1 MVFANSSASDAPDS
15 KDPLIELLARAGSSL
30 TYLRER
36 AGSLVT
42 KQGPLILGF
51 CPRQMWTL
59 CGILDEGRANLQ
71 RRLEGLLGPGGQV
84 EFSADSNPT
93 GAMDNP
99 AAFMAEY
106 RGCCRRLCKAL
117 NEARR
122 ISDVSSCAMLSE
134 LVLRLEKQLWL
145 MDTPEHD
152 PGTERYRSVSLFL
165 TC

>member
-1 MVFANSSASDAPDS
+1 MVANSSANNTPDS
-15 KDPLIELLARAGSSL
+15 NDSLIELLARAGSSL
-30 TYLRER
+30 AYFRER
-36 AGSLVT
+36 AGALVT
-42 KQGPLILGF
+42 QEGPLILGF

-59 CGILDEGRANLQ
+59 CGILDEGRGRLQ
-71 RRLEGLLGPGGQV
+71 RRLEGLLGPGGHV
-84 EFSADSNPT
+84 EFSTDSNPA
-93 GAMDNP
+93 GASDNP

-122 ISDVSSCAMLSE
+122 ISDAASCAMLSE

-145 MDTPEHD
+145 MDTPERD